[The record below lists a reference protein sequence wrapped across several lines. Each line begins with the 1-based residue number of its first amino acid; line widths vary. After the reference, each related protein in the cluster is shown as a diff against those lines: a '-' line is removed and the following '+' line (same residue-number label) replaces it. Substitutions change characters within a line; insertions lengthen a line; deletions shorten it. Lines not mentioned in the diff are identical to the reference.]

1 MPYNQASEDN
11 EENHELIFDHD
22 DIHEIEE
29 TELPPLICK
38 MGKSSRN
45 KKRVLESFQIYYP
58 NEGPSGTKGELMTR
72 EEADREKLAI
82 NICERYAIL
91 EEIRPVIET
100 LAYSNKYRKLL
111 DEICLD
117 KKKLDKEIKD
127 EQKEAIKRVKGEALI
142 EKEDPGAF
150 IFPIRLEGKI
160 NLNGLA
166 DTGSKVNVMPYR
178 IYMDLGRKKVKK
190 VNKGIE
196 MINHSLAEPMGLLK
210 DVLYQIGVT
219 TIIAKFLILDI
230 PIDIDA
236 QIMVGRGFLST
247 CGGVLDTIDRVMST
261 YDGAALKP
269 FHQICVWK
277 KAVSF
282 LVSLPLPLQHVDW
295 KPEYNGYHKNKE
307 KGTGKWKAEIR
318 LTDPYGNIYNQG
330 FTTKKTSRK
339 WLNTTS

>member
-1 MPYNQASEDN
+1 
-11 EENHELIFDHD
+11 
-22 DIHEIEE
+22 
-29 TELPPLICK
+29 
-38 MGKSSRN
+38 
-45 KKRVLESFQIYYP
+45 
-58 NEGPSGTKGELMTR
+58 MTR

-82 NICERYAIL
+82 NICDRYAIL

-150 IFPIRLEGKI
+150 IFPISLEGKI

-166 DTGSKVNVMPYR
+166 DTGSEVNVMPYR
-178 IYMDLGRKKVKK
+178 IYMDLGREKVKK
-190 VNKGIE
+190 VNRGIE

-247 CGGVLDTIDRVMST
+247 CGGQRASDDEEEYAVKRDKFGAPTYGLKFAKYLNITEPKDRSLALQ
-261 YDGAALKP
+261 AALKP

-282 LVSLPLPLQHVDW
+282 LGSLPLPLQHVDW